1 MPVWTRT
8 WVTKAQKCAN
18 AFSQTWHWYGFSP
31 VWMLMCWVKAPCCV
45 NALAQTLHLNGFS
58 PVCVRRWTV
67 KCCAVKHAL
76 LQVPHMYGVTSMW
89 VLECVFK
96 LPCCVNAL
104 SHSLHLNGFSPVWI
118 RVCLAKS
125 LALAKSLSQTSQTC
139 VLLPPDPL
147 RWPRSLLLG
156 TAKQIVVFI
165 SSSSP
170 ARSRSKL
177 SANICTVLL
186 RTFLTGAL
194 FVVMRYLRFLL
205 TRLHLSD
212 CAFVVTRARK
222 DIFLCLLVLL
232 QLLMG
237 GSSEKI
243 SFSKQR

>member
-1 MPVWTRT
+1 
-8 WVTKAQKCAN
+8 
-18 AFSQTWHWYGFSP
+18 
-31 VWMLMCWVKAPCCV
+31 
-45 NALAQTLHLNGFS
+45 
-58 PVCVRRWTV
+58 
-67 KCCAVKHAL
+67 
-76 LQVPHMYGVTSMW
+76 MYGVTSMW
-89 VLECVFK
+89 VLECVVK
-96 LPCCVNAL
+96 WPCCVNAL

-118 RVCLAKS
+118 RLCLAKS
-125 LALAKSLSQTSQTC
+125 LAHAKSLSQTSQTC
-139 VLLPPDPL
+139 VLLLPPNPPV

-156 TAKQIVVFI
+156 TAKQIVLFI
-165 SSSSP
+165 SSSSR